1 MLKQIQAPDRVFGA
15 AKNSALNLF
24 GLYVLEPDLGRLP
37 KAHSDRKGTMG
48 IEKTNLEPG
57 LGRFTP
63 RLNRPKSGST
73 VFISLPPQFPLV
85 TVCYNQSP

>member
-37 KAHSDRKGTMG
+37 KAHSDRRELWEY
-48 IEKTNLEPG
+48 EKKHREPG
-57 LGRFTP
+57 
-63 RLNRPKSGST
+63 
-73 VFISLPPQFPLV
+73 
-85 TVCYNQSP
+85 

>member
-57 LGRFTP
+57 LGRFCETMETKT
-63 RLNRPKSGST
+63 R
-73 VFISLPPQFPLV
+73 FP
-85 TVCYNQSP
+85 CWCKR